1 VLRRPPADRA
11 SVTTLT
17 VPSDDERTIPRGRY
31 VDLPGLGSIY
41 VREAQGPP
49 RAPTL
54 VLLHGLG
61 ATAALNWDAVI
72 PPLARRFRVIAPDHR
87 GHGRGLRC
95 GGRFTLE
102 DCADDV
108 AALIEALGVGPVLV
122 AGYSMGG
129 PITQLLARRHPH
141 LVAGMVLVATA
152 RDFGGHPIERLR
164 FAVLTPVVLAS
175 RLSPNLPGVMPDF
188 LRHHRLLGTVVA
200 ELGGHQ
206 SRALVAAAAALGRF
220 TSREWIGELTA
231 PAAVVATDGDGLVPV
246 RRQLKLAASLDAPV
260 VHLDHHHFVAHDDP
274 DALAAAMLEAVDL
287 LPRRV
292 RSRRRRGLV
301 AA

>member
-1 VLRRPPADRA
+1 
-11 SVTTLT
+11 
-17 VPSDDERTIPRGRY
+17 VPSEHERTTPRGRH
-31 VDLPGLGSIY
+31 VDVPGRGSLY

-61 ATAALNWDAVI
+61 ATASLNWDPVI
-72 PPLARRFRVIAPDHR
+72 PTLARRFRVVAPDQR

-95 GGRFTLE
+95 GSRFTLE

-108 AALIEALGVGPVLV
+108 AALVEALGVGRVLV

-141 LVAGMVLVATA
+141 LVAGMVFVATA

-164 FAVLTPVVLAS
+164 FAVLTPAALAS
-175 RLSPNLPGVMPDF
+175 RLSPGLPDVVPES
-188 LRHHRLLGTVVA
+188 LRHHGLLGTLVD

-206 SRALVAAAAALGRF
+206 TRALVAATAALGRF
-220 TSREWIGELTA
+220 TSREWIDELTA
-231 PAAVVATDGDGLVPV
+231 PAAVVATDGDGIVPV

-260 VHLDHHHFVAHDDP
+260 VHLDGHHLVAHSDP

-292 RSRRRRGLV
+292 RSRRRRRLV